1 MKALRQG
8 KAKLI
13 IISSNTPVRLCL
25 DIKEHR
31 LLCHF
36 LAHAFKCPLRNRI
49 SVTFLFQALQKSEI
63 EYYAMLA
70 KANVHH
76 YAGSNV
82 DLGTACGR
90 FFRVSVLNITDAGDS
105 DILTTI
111 TE

>member
-1 MKALRQG
+1 MKSLRQG

-13 IISSNTPVRLCL
+13 IIASNTPVRNNVFMCDRALVACWWF
-25 DIKEHR
+25 HCSR
-31 LLCHF
+31 LIRCF
-36 LAHAFKCPLRNRI
+36 
-49 SVTFLFQALQKSEI
+49 FQALQKSEI

-76 YAGSNV
+76 YSGSNV

-90 FFRVSVLNITDAGDS
+90 FFRVSVLNIADAGDS

>member
-1 MKALRQG
+1 M
-8 KAKLI
+8 
-13 IISSNTPVRLCL
+13 SSLQRVGDLHIYSL
-25 DIKEHR
+25 
-31 LLCHF
+31 
-36 LAHAFKCPLRNRI
+36 
-49 SVTFLFQALQKSEI
+49 SQALQKSEI

-76 YAGSNV
+76 YSGSNV

-105 DILTTI
+105 DMLTTV

>member
-13 IISSNTPVRLCL
+13 IISSNTPVRRCL
-25 DIKEHR
+25 YISDNH
-31 LLCHF
+31 LLCNW
-36 LAHAFKCPLRNRI
+36 LAHASIALCKRI
-49 SVTFLFQALQKSEI
+49 VLTFVFQALQKSEI

>member
-1 MKALRQG
+1 
-8 KAKLI
+8 
-13 IISSNTPVRLCL
+13 VCL
-25 DIKEHR
+25 
-31 LLCHF
+31 
-36 LAHAFKCPLRNRI
+36 
-49 SVTFLFQALQKSEI
+49 
-63 EYYAMLA
+63 LA

>member
-1 MKALRQG
+1 MGLFFP
-8 KAKLI
+8 LPC
-13 IISSNTPVRLCL
+13 S
-25 DIKEHR
+25 
-31 LLCHF
+31 
-36 LAHAFKCPLRNRI
+36 LAYVIFATCIYH
-49 SVTFLFQALQKSEI
+49 SFQALQKSEI

-76 YAGSNV
+76 YSGSNV

>member
-13 IISSNTPVRLCL
+13 IIASNTPVTSVIFSCFRFRSSPPRSL
-25 DIKEHR
+25 
-31 LLCHF
+31 F
-36 LAHAFKCPLRNRI
+36 LPIL
-49 SVTFLFQALQKSEI
+49 QALQKSEI

-76 YAGSNV
+76 YSGSNV

-90 FFRVSVLNITDAGDS
+90 FFRVSVLNISDAGDS
-105 DILTTI
+105 DMLTTI

>member
-1 MKALRQG
+1 M
-8 KAKLI
+8 
-13 IISSNTPVRLCL
+13 T
-25 DIKEHR
+25 
-31 LLCHF
+31 
-36 LAHAFKCPLRNRI
+36 LAVPLRASFSPSPCSSSHR
-49 SVTFLFQALQKSEI
+49 TYCFPQALQKSEI

-76 YAGSNV
+76 YSGSNV

-90 FFRVSVLNITDAGDS
+90 FFRVSVLNISDAGDS